1 MALFSLIEK
10 LFGYS
15 IDNEIIQMPYLVF
28 AQELENRAVLFRE
41 LVKIPTQS
49 WVDSDYSMCLCFA

>member
-28 AQELENRAVLFRE
+28 AQELESRAVLFRE
-41 LVKIPTQS
+41 LVKIP
-49 WVDSDYSMCLCFA
+49 YPELG